1 MIFQNF
7 GFNRLK
13 VKGGAAPAAAL
24 FPDQAIRNWTGTETA
39 QWLSAASSVFAVGNG
54 VTYSAPASI
63 STSLGTNIFGGKLAM
78 GCLLYMS
85 FISIGLIAY
94 GITKII
100 I

>member
-1 MIFQNF
+1 MSANSIANLCYYLF
-7 GFNRLK
+7 GYTPSPF
-13 VKGGAAPAAAL
+13 VYG
-24 FPDQAIRNWTGTETA
+24 F
-39 QWLSAASSVFAVGNG
+39 
-54 VTYSAPASI
+54 I
-63 STSLGTNIFGGKLAM
+63 STMFGANKIFGGKLAM